1 MIALE
6 SLEQSTEG
14 AISSSVILAL
24 VDIMSMTTVTSLA
37 PIQALPLIT
46 MQHSSKIKV
55 CTLCKLGLIQ
65 PLIDRTK

>member
-14 AISSSVILAL
+14 AISSSVILIL

-37 PIQALPLIT
+37 PIQAMPPMT
-46 MQHSSKIKV
+46 THRSSKNN
-55 CTLCKLGLIQ
+55 TLQIEIDPNSLIN
-65 PLIDRTK
+65 